1 MKCATKC
8 PPKPH
13 RPLNVLVTLLAF
25 DGTTNSADE
34 ELRDV
39 AANYDSLGTRWAN
52 WKTRAGSERFASD
65 ITQAGHSHRVILR
78 FDSVT
83 RTLTQQHRIQKD
95 SRTFNIDAVS
105 NEDEQNKYM
114 ILDVTESK

>member
-8 PPKPH
+8 PPKRAPQ
-13 RPLNVLVTLLAF
+13 LNVKVTLLRF
-25 DGTTNSADE
+25 DGTKNASDE
-34 ELRDV
+34 ELRDDPD
-39 AANYDSLGTRWAN
+39 NYDSLGTRWAE

-65 ITQAGHSHRVILR
+65 ITQAGHSHRLRLR

-83 RTLTQQHRIQKD
+83 RTLTPQDRIQKD
-95 SRTFNIDAVS
+95 SRTFGIDAVS

-114 ILDVTESK
+114 ILDVTETK